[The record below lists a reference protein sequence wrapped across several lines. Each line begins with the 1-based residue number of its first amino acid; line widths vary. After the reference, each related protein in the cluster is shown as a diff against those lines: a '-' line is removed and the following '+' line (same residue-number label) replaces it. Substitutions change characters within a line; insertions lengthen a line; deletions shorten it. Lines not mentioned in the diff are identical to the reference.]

1 MTSERDVNLKMVQIL
16 DETDLHEDMVQ
27 LMKRV
32 IELNPC
38 LSPEERNLLSLAYKN
53 VISSRRKGLRFLSV
67 LLEYKDTQEKPARVA
82 QIGQYREKVV
92 GELDKYCLELISLI
106 DEKLLPEAQD
116 AEGKLFYEKLRA
128 DYYRYIAENKEGD
141 ARSEYAQKAKES
153 YERALEIAN
162 ENIQPHRPTYLG
174 LILNYSVYL
183 YEIGGEKQAAIELA
197 KKTESECAQ
206 TVDANSERSRPE
218 AVNILQLL
226 KDNVALWE
234 NE

>member
-32 IELNPC
+32 IELNSH

-53 VISSRRKGLRFLSV
+53 VILSV